1 MQDSMGD
8 LTSAGHST
16 QLPAK
21 SLNLRVFTEA
31 DALKCL
37 GRLAV
42 VYGDAK
48 IIDTKQRRLLA
59 FEWAEAFAY
68 FEPERV
74 HNAIG
79 KVLVSLKFWPTIA
92 EVMDALKANTPPLP
106 PAPPH
111 RAEKVE
117 FCREGRTEAEEIAY
131 RAAQVLAMRR
141 SSGFGSAPDIT
152 AVGEVKHVP
161 KEAVPDDGFVSP
173 ALEQIARKRG
183 YWRGAA

>member
-1 MQDSMGD
+1 M
-8 LTSAGHST
+8 
-16 QLPAK
+16 
-21 SLNLRVFTEA
+21 FTEA

-59 FEWAEAFAY
+59 FEWAEAFAF
-68 FEPERV
+68 FEPDRV
-74 HNAIG
+74 HAAIG
-79 KVLVSLKFWPTIA
+79 KLLVSLKFWPTIA
-92 EVMDALKANTPPLP
+92 EVMEALKANTPPLP

-111 RAEKVE
+111 RAEKIE

-141 SSGFGSAPDIT
+141 SSGFGSAPDT
-152 AVGEVKHVP
+152 AFGEPKPVP
-161 KEAVPDDGFVSP
+161 KEPAPDDGYVSP
-173 ALEQIARKRG
+173 ALEAIARKRG